1 MYTNWCVLIEISMEI
16 GMIIFFWL
24 GLLVTTLT
32 KEIYFTAINF
42 NSFSAATMIVS
53 KMHLHMR
60 RLLGSR
66 LVFKSGFC
74 SRADHD
80 GGRTVHEI
88 VMTNTAT
95 FCQISKII
103 VKRWR
108 HYLWSKEPRCFCQS
122 RHNWL
127 FLTHFWF

>member
-1 MYTNWCVLIEISMEI
+1 MCFDRNIN
-16 GMIIFFWL
+16 GNRDDIFFWL

-74 SRADHD
+74 LRADHD

-108 HYLWSKEPRCFCQS
+108 HYLWSKELRCFCQS